1 MNRINKLAEKI
12 IGEIKKEKI
21 EPASR
26 WRFVM
31 KDSFFWGIFVL
42 SVVIGGMTVSVILNT
57 LLNND
62 WELYMELSGGLTQFI
77 VITLPYFWLIF
88 LGIFMLIAYINIMN
102 TKKAYRQNF
111 KFIVAGAIF
120 ASFLLGLTFYNL
132 GLASSLDKSLIQ
144 KLPPRLHQ
152 IMDSRL
158 GVWQSPDKGFL
169 VGEIKSF
176 DGVNLELVDFNGD
189 TWQVVL
195 GFDLDEFELLESLLQ
210 VNKKI
215 RIKGELDTEKCNKCF
230 SAFDV
235 RPLDMMR
242 GMIKK
247 QLEKMPQQDFS
258 GMMIKTKIGE
268 RF

>member
-1 MNRINKLAEKI
+1 MDRINKLAEKI
-12 IGEIKKEKI
+12 IGEIKKKKI
-21 EPASR
+21 EPTSR

-42 SVVIGGMTVSVILNT
+42 SVVIGGMAVSVILNT

-88 LGIFMLIAYINIMN
+88 LGVFMLIAYINIMN

-111 KFIVAGAIF
+111 KLVVAGAILI
-120 ASFLLGLTFYNL
+120 SFLLGLTFYNL
-132 GLASSLDKSLIQ
+132 GLASSLDKGLIQ
-144 KLPPRLHQ
+144 KLPPRIHQ

-176 DGVNLELVDFNGD
+176 DGINLELMDFNGD
-189 TWQVVL
+189 IWQVVL
-195 GFDLDEFELLESLLQ
+195 SFDLNDFELLESLLQ

-215 RIKGELDTEKCNKCF
+215 RIKGKLDLEKCNKCF
-230 SAFDV
+230 SAFDI
-235 RPLDMMR
+235 RPLDMRR
-242 GMIKK
+242 GIMLK
-247 QLEKMPQQDFS
+247 QLEKVPKQDFS
-258 GMMIKTKIGE
+258 EMKNKPKMME
-268 RF
+268 RI